1 MSQDRILLLDFH
13 PAIGL
18 GGELRRILE
27 SSFDQ
32 STQLKH
38 EMCSPFVQDATRW
51 TLTSP
56 LGEFDPSLTFLIL
69 TPDLLARAGLILD
82 SLREQSIE
90 GSVIVITDAVEPD
103 EIVTLLKL
111 GI

>member
-27 SSFDQ
+27 ASFSQ
-32 STQLKH
+32 GTQLKH
-38 EMCSPFVQDATRW
+38 ETCSPFPPGATQW
-51 TLTSP
+51 SLTCP
-56 LGEFDPSLTFLIL
+56 LGEFDPSLIFLIL

-90 GSVIVITDAVEPD
+90 GPVIVITDAVEPD
-103 EIVTLLKL
+103 EI
-111 GI
+111 